1 MLFKNY
7 YYLVLVMQSTQK
19 TEVSIINA
27 LRSKGYKA
35 TPQRIAIC
43 KIALGSPEHPSVQK
57 IYTDVKK
64 TKPTVSLATV
74 YSTLN
79 ILKDSGLIQELNFP
93 KGQTRY
99 DPYIE
104 PHINLIC
111 LRCGKIQD
119 LDDQASKELVKKVTG
134 KVQFTPSGQ
143 RIDIYGTC
151 EHCAKHK
158 LAKKPSKT

>member
-1 MLFKNY
+1 
-7 YYLVLVMQSTQK
+7 MQSTQK
-19 TEVSIINA
+19 TEASIINA

-35 TPQRIAIC
+35 TPQRIVVC
-43 KIALGSPEHPSVQK
+43 KIALGSCEHPSVQK

-64 TKPTVSLATV
+64 TNPTVSLATV

-99 DPYIE
+99 DPYLE

-111 LRCGKIQD
+111 LRCGTIQD
-119 LDDQASKELVKKVTG
+119 LDDLASKELVRKATE
-134 KVQFTPSGQ
+134 KVQFTPSAQ
-143 RIDIYGTC
+143 RIDVYGTC
-151 EHCAKHK
+151 EYCAKGK
-158 LAKKPSKT
+158 LTKKPSKTSQPAF

>member
-1 MLFKNY
+1 
-7 YYLVLVMQSTQK
+7 MQSTQK

-35 TPQRIAIC
+35 TPQRIAVC

-57 IYTDVKK
+57 IFTAVKK
-64 TKPTVSLATV
+64 TNPTVSLATV

-99 DPYIE
+99 DPYLE

-111 LRCGKIQD
+111 LQCGKIQD
-119 LDDQASKELVKKVTG
+119 LDDQASKELVKKATG

-151 EHCAKHK
+151 EYCAKGK
-158 LAKKPSKT
+158 LTKKPQRTSQSDL